1 VWVYSTIL
9 LLAMSG
15 IVYGLTSLDAI
26 QLKVLHERAPLFVT
40 LSDGS
45 IQNKYILKIL
55 NKLNEDLQ
63 LRVSASG
70 PEHFELVGAE
80 EPVTARNGFVSPA
93 MLFVKI
99 PRKQLQ
105 GERLDITFHVEGRRS
120 DGQVVSTSRESVFI
134 GPTP

>member
-1 VWVYSTIL
+1 
-9 LLAMSG
+9 MSG

-45 IQNKYILKIL
+45 IQNKYTLKIL

-63 LRVSASG
+63 VRVSASG

-80 EPVTARNGFVSPA
+80 GPVTARNGFVSPA
-93 MLFVKI
+93 MVFVKI
-99 PRKQLQ
+99 PRKHLQ
-105 GERLDITFHVEGRRS
+105 EERLDITFHVEGSRS